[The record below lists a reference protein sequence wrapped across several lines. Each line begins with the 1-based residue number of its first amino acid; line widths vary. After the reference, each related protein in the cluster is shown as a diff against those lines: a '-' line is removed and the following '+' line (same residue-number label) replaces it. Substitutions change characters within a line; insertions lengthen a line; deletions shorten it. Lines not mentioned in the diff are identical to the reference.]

1 MVEKKILTDGELH
14 LLVNLLFFA
23 DDKKGWKR
31 RSDIIET
38 DEILNKPLYNF
49 HYENLNKLLLGFE
62 KKTIILA
69 EQRNQYDQRNRLVK
83 IKYWKLK
90 NDKTTIIKIF
100 NLFMDFQVFSHF
112 SDGKN
117 YLHFKGK
124 YPQSDLMEFFCK
136 NLIKSDYFHNIPK
149 ILKVEFEKELK
160 NRIKIYLQEKYN
172 QILLDAEATYRLF
185 DHFGI
190 DSTEAR
196 KPEKWVFLKHIHD
209 DDFLFEDKNS
219 KSDKSLL

>member
-69 EQRNQYDQRNRLVK
+69 EQRNQYDQRNRLV
-83 IKYWKLK
+83 
-90 NDKTTIIKIF
+90 
-100 NLFMDFQVFSHF
+100 
-112 SDGKN
+112 
-117 YLHFKGK
+117 
-124 YPQSDLMEFFCK
+124 
-136 NLIKSDYFHNIPK
+136 
-149 ILKVEFEKELK
+149 
-160 NRIKIYLQEKYN
+160 
-172 QILLDAEATYRLF
+172 
-185 DHFGI
+185 
-190 DSTEAR
+190 
-196 KPEKWVFLKHIHD
+196 
-209 DDFLFEDKNS
+209 
-219 KSDKSLL
+219 